1 MRIISGRAGG
11 IRLQAPEGMLVRP
24 TEDRVKESMFGT
36 LGDLQGKTVLDL
48 FAGTGALGLEALS
61 RGAVCVHGFECDAK
75 HCAVIT
81 RNIAAVEKS
90 LGNTGGYVLHRG
102 DARMAGR
109 QLQHLAGTVDV
120 ILADPP
126 YATETGAYGWRE
138 LMLDTSLVSLLAPAG
153 LLVLEHDSTRM
164 LPWYP
169 ESSWQCLRTRVFG
182 IRAVSFAKLAE
193 QTVAESQ
200 A

>member
-1 MRIISGRAGG
+1 MRIISGKAGG
-11 IRLQAPEGMLVRP
+11 IRLEAPEGRDVRP

-61 RGAVCVHGFECDAK
+61 RGAACVHGFESEAK

-90 LGNTGGYVLHRG
+90 LGRTGGYVLHRG
-102 DARMAGR
+102 DARKAGQ
-109 QLQHLAGTVDV
+109 QLQQLAGTMDV

-126 YATETGAYGWRE
+126 YATAPGAYGWRE
-138 LMLDTSLVSLLAPAG
+138 LMLDGSLAALLAPDG
-153 LLVLEHDSTRM
+153 LLVLEHDSTRE
-164 LPWYP
+164 LPWHP
-169 ESSWQCLRTRVFG
+169 ESPWQCLRTRVFG
-182 IRAVSFAKLAE
+182 IRAVSFAKLVDRNDSE
-193 QTVAESQ
+193 PQS
-200 A
+200 